1 MGRCVR
7 RRPHRPA
14 NLLAFEINEHNV
26 FGLEL
31 GVVYAARFDAED
43 SAATVNH
50 ADVAE
55 REVHEAKFRQLKVCL
70 VALFLDGLVAHFVWR
85 IGERTREGG
94 GPLLPTI
101 SVPNPAQ
108 GGSRLR
114 SGATLV

>member
-43 SAATVNH
+43 TAAAVNH

-85 IGERTREGG
+85 IGECTPEGG
-94 GPLLPTI
+94 GAPSPHYKR
-101 SVPNPAQ
+101 PKP
-108 GGSRLR
+108 
-114 SGATLV
+114 GARW